1 MELGRQKT
9 VLWMRVLKNIK
20 DPIFNPS
27 FLMYISCHIP
37 DAVTRKMRNNVS
49 NNEKEI
55 KIRLIHSYFNLGKCR
70 DFIAVKKVLS
80 AAVNIRNLLLCLA
93 AINMQQKADRKRR
106 KSVLFDRGFF

>member
-1 MELGRQKT
+1 
-9 VLWMRVLKNIK
+9 MRVLKNIK

-27 FLMYISCHIP
+27 FLMYISCYIP

-80 AAVNIRNLLLCLA
+80 AAVNIRNLLCLA
-93 AINMQQKADRKRR
+93 AINMQQKVDLKR
-106 KSVLFDRGFF
+106 